1 MRAFALLFSRLDR
14 TTRTGEKIDALE
26 RYFADAAAADAAWA
40 LHFLIGRR
48 PRRAVDGT
56 KLRAWAAEAAG
67 LPAWLVEECYDAVGD
82 LAETAALLV
91 PGSDAGSDASLAE
104 LIETRLLPLAGMDET
119 ERRRVLIDTWS
130 RLDDAQR
137 LVWTKLITGSF
148 RVGVGRQL
156 VVRAI
161 ARLTGTEPAVLA
173 HRIAGRWEPSAET
186 WRRLLAGAAADV
198 GARPYPFFLAHALTQ
213 PVDTLG
219 DVADWQA
226 EWKWDGI
233 RAQLLH
239 RGTETVLWSRGEELL
254 SDTFPELA
262 DAARLLPDG
271 TVLDGEIL
279 AWREDAPL
287 PFAALQ
293 KRLGRKRVT
302 AQVRARTPVVLIVY
316 DVLEIAGEDVR
327 AWPLRARRTW
337 LEDTLAPRIGSLPL
351 RMSPIVRAGSWS
363 ALAKARDEA
372 RTRGAEGLMLKRLAG
387 AYGAGRRTGE
397 WWKWKVEPH
406 TVDAVLMY
414 AQRGHGRRASLYTD
428 YTFGVW
434 DGAALVPFTK
444 AYSGLTDA
452 EIRKVDRF
460 VQRNTVERFGP
471 VRAVAPEL
479 VFEIAFEGIRA
490 SSRHR
495 SGVAV
500 RFPRMS
506 RWRTDKAA
514 ADTDTIE
521 SVRAL
526 VRPDPA

>member
-1 MRAFALLFSRLDR
+1 MRAFARLFTALDR
-14 TTRTGEKIDALE
+14 TTRTNEKVDALA
-26 RYFADAAAADAAWA
+26 RYFTNAPPADAAWA

-48 PRRAVDGT
+48 PRRAIDGT
-56 KLRAWAAEAAG
+56 RLRAWAAEAAG
-67 LPAWLVEECYDAVGD
+67 LPPWLVEECYDAVGD
-82 LAETAALLV
+82 LAETAALIV
-91 PGSDAGSDASLAE
+91 PGDDAGSDLGLAE
-104 LIETRLLPLAGMDET
+104 AITTRLLPLADLEDE
-119 ERRRVLIDTWS
+119 ERRRVLLDTWS
-130 RLDDAQR
+130 RFDDAQR

-156 VVRAI
+156 VVRAL
-161 ARLTGTEPAVLA
+161 ARLTEAEPAVLA
-173 HRIAGRWEPSAET
+173 HRIAGRWEPTAEA
-186 WRRLLAGAAADV
+186 WERLLSGAAADT
-198 GARPYPFFLAHALTQ
+198 GARPYPFLLAHALTD
-213 PVDTLG
+213 PVATLG
-219 DVADWQA
+219 DIAHWQA

-233 RAQLLH
+233 RAQLLR
-239 RGTETVLWSRGEELL
+239 RGAETLLWSRGEELL
-254 SDTFPELA
+254 SDAFPELA

-271 TVLDGEIL
+271 TVLDGEVL
-279 AWREDAPL
+279 AWKGDAPL

-302 AQVRARTPVVLIVY
+302 PQVRAQTPVVLVVY
-316 DVLEIAGEDVR
+316 DVLEVAGEDVR
-327 AWPLRARRTW
+327 ARPLVERREW
-337 LEDTLAPRIGSLPL
+337 LDTTLAARIGALPL
-351 RMSPIVRAGSWS
+351 RVSPVLEATSWEDIVRF
-363 ALAKARDEA
+363 REEA
-372 RTRGAEGLMLKRLAG
+372 RLHGAEGLMLKRLAG

-397 WWKWKVEPH
+397 WWKWKVEPYR
-406 TVDAVLMY
+406 VDAVLMY
-414 AQRGHGRRASLYTD
+414 AQRGHGRRASQFTD

-434 DGAALVPFTK
+434 DGDVLVPFTK

-452 EIRKVDRF
+452 EIRRVDRF

-514 ADTDTIE
+514 QDADTIE
-521 SVRAL
+521 TVRAL
-526 VRPDPA
+526 LEAEP